1 MKPSELHVL
10 GRQSLPFRMLS
21 ICVLL
26 AAAGVTG
33 YAQTTSGSIAG
44 GVVDQQSSAVP
55 GAMIRIKDDAKGF
68 TQSTATDREGRFV
81 FPQLSPG
88 TYTLTIE
95 SKGFK
100 RTERTNLELVA
111 NDKLALGTITLE
123 VGAVTDTVTV
133 TAEATLVQSE
143 SAERSL
149 AIEGETLRSIAVNG
163 RGFTPLA
170 SIVPGH
176 HFQHQ
181 QRFERRDYEYLR
193 QRTTQQREQ
202 STTRWNFDC
211 GHGE

>member
-1 MKPSELHVL
+1 MP
-10 GRQSLPFRMLS
+10 
-21 ICVLL
+21 
-26 AAAGVTG
+26 
-33 YAQTTSGSIAG
+33 
-44 GVVDQQSSAVP
+44 
-55 GAMIRIKDDAKGF
+55 GF
-68 TQSTATDREGRFV
+68 TQSARPTGKGRL

-149 AIEGETLRSIAVNG
+149 AIEGRHCA
-163 RGFTPLA
+163 A
-170 SIVPGH
+170 S
-176 HFQHQ
+176 
-181 QRFERRDYEYLR
+181 R
-193 QRTTQQREQ
+193 
-202 STTRWNFDC
+202 
-211 GHGE
+211 